1 MKKQSNILS
10 ASFNSDDLVN
20 RTINSNQTGF
30 VSTCQNHKNFTAAD
44 LWNIQNHAKARLQR
58 RYL

>member
-1 MKKQSNILS
+1 MKKQSNNLS
-10 ASFNSDDLVN
+10 ASFSSDDLVN
-20 RTINSNQTGF
+20 RTMDGNQTGF

-44 LWNIQNHAKARLQR
+44 LWNIQNHAKTRLQR